1 MMTGTETMNQHT
13 ILATRLGSL
22 TVVRN
27 AEAVVGLYF
36 PHHWYMPGPDTF
48 GPRTDEGFDEVER
61 QLKEYLAGGRPA
73 RPAAPGPRQRAAASR
88 VGSGSGGALWA
99 DDHL

>member
-1 MMTGTETMNQHT
+1 MTGTETMNKHT
-13 ILATRLGSL
+13 ILATRLGDL

-48 GPRTDEGFDEVER
+48 VPPR
-61 QLKEYLAGGRPA
+61 GR
-73 RPAAPGPRQRAAASR
+73 
-88 VGSGSGGALWA
+88 
-99 DDHL
+99 

>member
-1 MMTGTETMNQHT
+1 MTGTETMNQHT
-13 ILATRLGSL
+13 ILATRLGDL

-48 GPRTDEGFDEVER
+48 GPAPTRDSTRSHGSS
-61 QLKEYLAGGRPA
+61 GNTW
-73 RPAAPGPRQRAAASR
+73 PAADGSSTCRSEPTAACRSVAC
-88 VGSGSGGALWA
+88 GIW
-99 DDHL
+99 